1 TPVRRLRSMDRRG
14 RPDPNPTGTMPTAR
28 VILNPTSNAGAA
40 QRLEEQILVGLE
52 RRDIEAELV
61 ATTAAREG
69 ERLGLEAARARVD
82 LVIAAGG
89 DGTVH
94 EVANG
99 LLTALSQGIDGPVL
113 GVLPIGT
120 GNDFAKLI
128 GPLGDLE
135 RSMDILVDGDV
146 RRFDACVAEWGTRR
160 HWFDNAAGTGIDVE
174 VVRQIFRKRSKA
186 ENAVLKYL
194 KAVLKS
200 LVTYRAIPLRIRMDD
215 VVIER
220 NTMIIV
226 AANGRSVGGGFW
238 VAPEADPCDG
248 LFDICVVNELSFFGA
263 LPVLARVLRGAH
275 TTHRKVEMYQAEEV
289 EIEALGPD
297 PLFFQLDGELHEPP
311 NARSLR
317 LRLESAALPVMAGPE
332 GV

>member
-1 TPVRRLRSMDRRG
+1 
-14 RPDPNPTGTMPTAR
+14 MPTAR
-28 VILNPTSNAGAA
+28 VILNPTSGAGTA
-40 QRLEEQILVGLE
+40 QRLEEEILVGLE
-52 RRDIEAELV
+52 HRGIEADLV

-69 ERLGLEAARARVD
+69 LRLGLEAARARVD

-120 GNDFAKLI
+120 GNDFAKLV
-128 GPLGDLE
+128 GPLNDLE
-135 RSMDILVDGDV
+135 RSMDILVEGAV
-146 RRFDACVAEWGTRR
+146 QRFDVGVAEWGDRR

-174 VVRQIFRKRSKA
+174 VVRQIFRKRAKR
-186 ENAVLKYL
+186 ENAMLKYL

-200 LVTYRAIPLRIRMDD
+200 LVSYEAIPLRVRMDD
-215 VVIER
+215 TIIER
-220 NTMIIV
+220 DTMIIV
-226 AANGRSVGGGFW
+226 AATGRSVGGGFY
-238 VAPEADPCDG
+238 VTPDAEPRDG
-248 LFDICVVNELSFFGA
+248 LFDICVVNELSFLGA

-275 TTHRKVEMYQAEEV
+275 TRHGKVEMYRAAEV
-289 EIEALGPD
+289 EIEALGRD

-311 NARSLR
+311 DARRLKLR
-317 LRLESAALPVMAGPE
+317 VEPSALPVMVGPE
-332 GV
+332 DV